1 MSLQQRSLLSSNYK
15 DMKRIL
21 TVIALCVMTFWGSHN
36 LRAGDFGV
44 VGGASFTGI
53 KEISSELATGYHAGF
68 TYKFHLPFGFAI
80 QPSLLYHMKSSL
92 VEGAWAD
99 LATFDYK
106 MGYLELPV
114 SFQWGPDLLLFRPFL
129 DVSPFVGYALNNEFT
144 ASTPAAA
151 KLSADFANKWDGI
164 NRLEYGLG
172 LGGGLE
178 IWKVQVVC
186 RYNWNFGHLFD
197 VSGNAAG
204 AADFIG
210 NAKES
215 VFNNKNFGGVTLSVA
230 LLF

>member
-1 MSLQQRSLLSSNYK
+1 
-15 DMKRIL
+15 MKRIL
-21 TVIALCVMTFWGSHN
+21 TVIALCVMTFWGSHD
-36 LRAGDFGV
+36 LKAGDFGI

-53 KEISSELATGYHAGF
+53 KNISPELTTGYHAGL
-68 TYKFHLPFGFAI
+68 TYKFHLPYGFAI

-92 VEGAWAD
+92 VEEAVAD
-99 LATFDYK
+99 LAAFDYK

-144 ASTPAAA
+144 ATSPAAER
-151 KLSADFANKWDGI
+151 LSAGFTNKWDGV

-186 RYNWNFGHLFD
+186 RYNWNFGQLFD
-197 VSGNAAG
+197 TSGKAA
-204 AADFIG
+204 ATADFIG

-215 VFNNKNFGGVTLSVA
+215 VFNDKNFGGVTLSVA

>member
-1 MSLQQRSLLSSNYK
+1 
-15 DMKRIL
+15 MKRIL

-36 LRAGDFGV
+36 LRAGDFGI

-53 KEISSELATGYHAGF
+53 KDISPDLAAGYHAGI
-68 TYKFHLPFGFAI
+68 TYKFHLPVGFAI

-92 VEGAWAD
+92 VEGALAD
-99 LATFDYK
+99 MATFDYK

-114 SFQWGPDLLLFRPFL
+114 SIQWGPDLLLFRPFL

-144 ASTPAAA
+144 ASTNTEA
-151 KLSADFANKWDGI
+151 KLSAGFSNKWDGI

-186 RYNWNFGHLFD
+186 RYNWNFGQLFYA
-197 VSGNAAG
+197 SGT
-204 AADFIG
+204 AADTADFFG

-215 VFNNKNFGGVTLSVA
+215 VFDGKNFGGVTLSVA